1 MFSQSG
7 MTENRESWE
16 NYILYFFIEIF
27 RWSALAVGPLFSV
40 GPWASARR
48 AHWIIRHCVQRRRK
62 RHQRRNGP
70 TRPRSA
76 SRPAGAA
83 GRLLLCGRRDGDTA
97 RHSGA
102 PSATIRLSNIQWRK
116 DSVSYLYIG
125 TTRTLG
131 TGQQLVSELSVA
143 DEDYLILTFLFNVPD
158 MIR

>member
-1 MFSQSG
+1 MKDGHLLQSTFEEEDG
-7 MTENRESWE
+7 QH
-16 NYILYFFIEIF
+16 
-27 RWSALAVGPLFSV
+27 LAVLRIPSV
-40 GPWASARR
+40 RREDHGEYQCEASKF
-48 AHWIIRHCVQRRRK
+48 QRRRK

-158 MIR
+158 MIRYIKNDTIFLYIL